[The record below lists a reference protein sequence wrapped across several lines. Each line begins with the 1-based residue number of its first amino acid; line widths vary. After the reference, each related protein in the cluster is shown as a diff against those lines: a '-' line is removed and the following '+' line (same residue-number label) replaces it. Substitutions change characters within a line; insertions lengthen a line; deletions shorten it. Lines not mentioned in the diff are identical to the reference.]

1 MIVAAAWSFAAL
13 AALVVAF
20 QLALVAGAP
29 WGRFT
34 QGGVHPGRLPAS
46 ARGAAAASAV
56 VLTGLALLI
65 LARSGLLGDAWLAAS
80 MPWAW
85 AAAIVSVLTTLAN
98 AASRSRAERA
108 LFLPVALGLT
118 AASLIVLLA

>member
-1 MIVAAAWSFAAL
+1 MMVIAAWSFAVL

-20 QLALVAGAP
+20 QVALAAGAP

-34 QGGVHPGRLPAS
+34 QGGAHEGRLPAP
-46 ARGAAAASAV
+46 ARAAAAASAV

-65 LARSGLLGDAWLAAS
+65 LARAGLLGDGWHAVS

-85 AAAIVSVLTTLAN
+85 AAVVVSVLTTLAN
-98 AASRSRAERA
+98 AASRSRYERA
-108 LFLPVALGLT
+108 VFLPIALGMSAT
-118 AASLIVLLA
+118 SLIVLLA

>member
-1 MIVAAAWSFAAL
+1 MTVIAAWSFAVL

-34 QGGVHPGRLPAS
+34 QGGAHEGRLPS
-46 ARGAAAASAV
+46 PARAAAAASAV
-56 VLTGLALLI
+56 VLAGLALLI
-65 LARSGLLGDAWLAAS
+65 LARAGLLGDAWRAAS

-85 AAAIVSVLTTLAN
+85 AAVVVSLLTTLAN
-98 AASRSRAERA
+98 AASRSRYERA
-108 LFLPVALGLT
+108 VFLPIALGMT